1 MATKQSGAVLV
12 TIPPV
17 PECCGKCGR
26 SFNGRVDSPFGPW
39 AVPVLGKDGWACTY
53 CSESGKGALSRDSLP
68 EESRIQLERYEATA
82 RKGEPKSEGRIR
94 TAINDVPYLFTRNAF
109 GWGVVCLSS
118 PTDRF
123 HRSYQVYT
131 AADGSPLRCS
141 CPHCVET
148 QAWCKHLKEAE
159 RLNRES
165 SSASAPATTGDF
177 VLANSYGWR
186 IVFHVSPEGVR
197 VERFHR
203 GQRMTSPAPMSVPEA
218 REYYASLLRFPKSP
232 FTRINGG
239 F

>member
-1 MATKQSGAVLV
+1 MSKPS
-12 TIPPV
+12 
-17 PECCGKCGR
+17 
-26 SFNGRVDSPFGPW
+26 SSP
-39 AVPVLGKDGWACTY
+39 
-53 CSESGKGALSRDSLP
+53 
-68 EESRIQLERYEATA
+68 SRISLRVEI
-82 RKGEPKSEGRIR
+82 KG
-94 TAINDVPYLFTRNAF
+94 VPYAFNRNAF

-148 QAWCKHLKEAE
+148 QAWCKHLQEAE
-159 RLNRES
+159 RINK
-165 SSASAPATTGDF
+165 SAVVPLGVGDF

-186 IVFHVSPEGVR
+186 IVFHVGPEGVR